1 MEALTVETVLVGVD
15 GGEASMVAVD
25 HAVAIASRYD
35 AELAILFVLDGT
47 DHRALEAGDADP
59 AELSATAQAFLSE
72 AEAAAAEVDVPARTA
87 TAYGYSTRRKLVH
100 PGSVV
105 LDAAE
110 DLATDFIVLPRD
122 PIESH
127 GSEAGTLAKAAEYAL
142 LYASQPILAV

>member
-15 GGEASMVAVD
+15 GGEASMVAVE

-35 AELAILFVLDGT
+35 AELAILFVLDGAE
-47 DHRALEAGDADP
+47 HRALEAGETDP
-59 AELSATAQAFLSE
+59 ADLSAAAQAFLSE
-72 AEAAAAEVDVPARTA
+72 AEAAAAEAAVPARTA
-87 TAYGYSTRRKLVH
+87 TAYGYSMHRKLVH

-105 LDAAE
+105 LDAAD
-110 DLATDFIVLPRD
+110 DLAADFIVLPRD

-127 GSEAGTLAKAAEYAL
+127 GPGAGTLTKAAEYAL